1 MFFTLSATVVNL
13 MLFTKLS
20 YKTKQGYNSFLT
32 APDKE
37 MLKKPQK
44 HTSLFY

>member
-1 MFFTLSATVVNL
+1 MARRTIEARPLT
-13 MLFTKLS
+13 S

-37 MLKKPQK
+37 MLKNHKNTHLYFIK
-44 HTSLFY
+44 LNNM